1 MIEIIGY
8 TYVLNP
14 MSFEEEITAPIN
26 VKRTRNNKLQMAAE
40 LEFIIGYA
48 EQSLNR
54 VKQIPEKDN
63 KDHADLVENL
73 ERLTKEALLAV
84 EKATFY
90 NGN

>member
-1 MIEIIGY
+1 MID
-8 TYVLNP
+8 TNVLNP
-14 MSFEEEITAPIN
+14 MSFEEEIVAPIN

-73 ERLTKEALLAV
+73 EHLTKEALLAV